1 MKKITYII
9 AALMVLSA
17 PALGAG
23 AAQNSTQEQQVSI
36 QDFVALTPN
45 VTVNDGVVRL
55 GDIFQGSGAN
65 ADRVVAYAPRP
76 GSRAVFD
83 ARWLKR
89 VAAAYKLDWHPSS
102 NAERVIIER
111 ASQIVSKSEIEELL
125 HQRWIDD
132 GGDASSRAT
141 ISNRSFRLNLPMGT
155 DGLLLNVEQM
165 NVQPSNGRFN
175 AVVAWG
181 TGNDERIR
189 LSGRVERMTEVPMLT
204 SRVMRGA
211 LIGEADIV
219 WKSMPEARL
228 PRSTITEADQIIGMA
243 AKHSLQAGKPLSSGD
258 VRRPLLVNRGET
270 VTMVLRTQSMQLTAK
285 GRALQH
291 GSRGDTI
298 RISNLQT
305 NTVVDAIVTGPGQ
318 ARIETIVNLAMR

>member
-23 AAQNSTQEQQVSI
+23 AGQNPTQEPMMGI

-89 VAAAYKLDWHPSS
+89 VAAAYKLDWRPSS
-102 NAERVIIER
+102 NTERVIVER
-111 ASQIVSKSEIEELL
+111 ASQIVSKTEVEELL
-125 HQRWIDD
+125 HQRMVDD
-132 GGDASSRAT
+132 GGDASSRAM
-141 ISNRSFRLNLPMGT
+141 ISNRSFRLNLPTGT
-155 DGLLLNVEQM
+155 DGLMLNVEQM
-165 NVQPSNGRFN
+165 NIEPSNGRFN
-175 AVVAWG
+175 AIVAWG
-181 TGNDERIR
+181 SGNDERVR

-211 LIGEADIV
+211 VIGEADIV

-228 PRSTITEADQIIGMA
+228 PRSTIIEADMIIGMA
-243 AKHSLQAGKPLSSGD
+243 AKRSLQAGKPLASGD

-270 VTMVLRTQSMQLTAK
+270 VTMVLHTPSMQLTAK
-285 GRALQH
+285 GRALEH

>member
-17 PALGAG
+17 PALAAG

-89 VAAAYKLDWHPSS
+89 VAAAYKLDWRPSS

-125 HQRWIDD
+125 HQRWVND